1 MTTGHTPERI
11 GIALLAAAALL
22 AGACAPA
29 AAPGGT
35 ATGTAA
41 PQAGVQKG
49 GTLVVAIRESV
60 LSLDPANH
68 RSRVTET
75 VVRAMF
81 DGLVTR
87 TPGGKIVPEIAE
99 RWTQTAPAAWDFT
112 IRDGI
117 TFHDGSKLT
126 AEDVRF
132 SLNRVAMPN
141 AMEGKTSPRQSLLP
155 KIKAITTVDARTV
168 RIELESP
175 TPGAILL
182 SGLVHNQIVAKA
194 YVEKVGGAGLAEKP
208 VGAGPFKFVEAK
220 LDQQVVVERYGGYY
234 GGSPEMQPIAPAN
247 VDRVIFRVSPEL
259 STAVSALKTGEV
271 NVVQSVPA
279 ASVRDLRSDPNVQI
293 KSYDGT
299 RTTWVALNV
308 TKAPLNDVRVRRAL
322 NHAVNVPEI
331 IAKVYE
337 GEAVQMSG
345 AVPTFSQFVDPAIR
359 PYGFDQAK
367 ARALLAEARATNFTL
382 VIDCIAAFKD
392 VGEVI
397 AQQLRSVGVDAS
409 VRIWESAA
417 LQAAALAG
425 ERQAV
430 LWDWGNAF
438 RHPVDLLDAVLKTK
452 ARGNYANYGNA
463 EVDRLLDQGSTAT
476 DERTAQDAYSKAQ
489 RILYDDAPWIFGWVP
504 KEIEAATK
512 SVQNWEPGPD
522 GRELLADAWL
532 SKR

>member
-1 MTTGHTPERI
+1 MTTRHASQRI
-11 GIALLAAAALL
+11 GAALLAVALL
-22 AGACAPA
+22 AGACAPT

-35 ATGTAA
+35 ATGT
-41 PQAGVQKG
+41 PQGGVQKG
-49 GTLVVAIRESV
+49 GTLVVAVRETV

-75 VVRAMF
+75 VIRSMF

-87 TPGGKIVPEIAE
+87 TPDGKVVAEIAE
-99 RWTQTAPAAWDFT
+99 KWAQTAPTTWDFT
-112 IRDGI
+112 IRDGV

-132 SLNRVAMPN
+132 TLHRVAIAN
-141 AMEGKTSPRQSLLP
+141 AMDGKTSPRQSLLP
-155 KIKAITTVDARTV
+155 KIKAISAPDARTV
-168 RIELESP
+168 RIELESA

-182 SGLVHNQIVAKA
+182 AGLVHQQIVPKA

-208 VGAGPFKFVEAK
+208 IGAGPFKFVEAK
-220 LDQQVVVERYGGYY
+220 LDQQVVVARYDGYY
-234 GGSPEMQPIAPAN
+234 GGSPEMTPVAPAN

-279 ASVRDLRSDPNVQI
+279 ASVRELRADPNVQI

-308 TKAPLNDVRVRRAL
+308 TKAPLNDARVRRAL
-322 NHAVNVPEI
+322 NHAVNVAEI
-331 IAKVYE
+331 VAKVYE

-345 AVPTFSQFVDPAIR
+345 AVPAFSQFVDTSIK

-367 ARALLAEARATNFTL
+367 AKALLAEAGKTNFPL
-382 VIDCIAAFKD
+382 VIDCIASFKD

-397 AQQLRSVGVDAS
+397 AQQLRAVGVDAS
-409 VRIWESAA
+409 VRIWESAT

-452 ARGNYANYGNA
+452 ARGNYANYGNP
-463 EVDRLLDQGSTAT
+463 EVDRLLDQGSSAT
-476 DERTAQDAYSKAQ
+476 DERTAQEAYFKAQ
-489 RILYDDAPWIFGWVP
+489 RILYDEAPWIFGWVP

-512 SVQNWEPGPD
+512 NVQNWQPGPD
-522 GRELLADAWL
+522 GRELLADVWL
-532 SKR
+532 NSR